1 MKEDKELP
9 PHGRETEVS
18 KLSVDFIQAQM
29 TRIYSLEIIGLKNVL
44 IRVTHA

>member
-1 MKEDKELP
+1 MKEDKEL

-29 TRIYSLEIIGLKNVL
+29 TRIYSFKTL
-44 IRVTHA
+44 